1 MRAHND
7 RAAGRTLGR
16 ALAIGSLTLLIGVSA
31 AQAQAPAPASNGP
44 APGATVDEL
53 LSLVRKFNPA
63 LAAAALDR
71 EAAVAKI
78 GPAGALEDPMVS
90 YTRDQGFRQSLYT
103 VSQSFPLWGKRDLR
117 TGVATATADAARGR
131 EGSVARD
138 IEERLKVTFAQYY
151 EASQAIDVTR
161 DIRTL
166 LRSVAETA
174 RSRYGQGLASQSDA
188 IRADLAQTRLD
199 TNLFELEQAQ
209 EEAQAK
215 LNALVGRAADAP
227 LARPARLRPV
237 PAAASLALDDLV
249 ARARDANPTLAA
261 ARAEITAANG
271 ERQLVDKSWYPDL
284 TVTAGVD
291 DMVGVGPKP
300 VVGIGIK
307 VPLQWGVRDA
317 EARAATARRA
327 AAQSRLDSETLNLGS
342 ELKSALAHL
351 HHAEHVRDLLR
362 TSLGPQSDAA
372 YRSAVSS
379 YQQGRGDLTSIL
391 DAARQRFEIRLDLLR
406 TDTEAQMALATIE
419 RLVGGDL

>member
-1 MRAHND
+1 MRAHTQ
-7 RAAGRTLGR
+7 RAAGLRLGR
-16 ALAIGSLTLLIGVSA
+16 ALTAASLALLVGAASA
-31 AQAQAPAPASNGP
+31 HAQMPDRS
-44 APGATVDEL
+44 APGASVDEL
-53 LSLVRKFNPA
+53 LAMVRKFNLQ

-78 GPAGALEDPMVS
+78 GPAGALEDPMVN
-90 YTRDQGFRQSLYT
+90 YTHDQGFRQNMYT
-103 VSQSFPLWGKRDLR
+103 VSQAFPLWGKRDLR

-138 IEERLKVTFAQYY
+138 LEERLKVTFAQYY
-151 EASQAIDVTR
+151 EASQALDVTR

-174 RSRYGQGLASQSDA
+174 RTRYGQGLTTQSDA
-188 IRADLAQTRLD
+188 IRADLAQTRLE
-199 TNLFELEQAQ
+199 TSLAELDQLRQ
-209 EEAQAK
+209 TAQAK
-215 LNALVGRAADAP
+215 LNALIGRAADAP
-227 LARPARLRPV
+227 LARPGGLRPV
-237 PAAASLALDDLV
+237 PAAASLTLDDLM
-249 ARARDANPTLAA
+249 ARARDANPGLAA
-261 ARAEITAANG
+261 ARAEIAAASG

-291 DMVGVGPKP
+291 DLVGVGPKP

-342 ELKSALAHL
+342 EVKASLAHL
-351 HHAEHVRDLLR
+351 HHAEHVRDLLT

-372 YRSAVSS
+372 YRSALSS

-391 DAARQRFEIRLDLLR
+391 DAARQRFEIQLDLLR
-406 TDTEAQMALATIE
+406 TDTEAEMALAAIE
-419 RLVGGDL
+419 RLIGGDL